1 MPNIVHQVTNGVS
14 VSVETFYQPAQSN
27 PLSSEY
33 LFAYRIT
40 IENLSAVPVQLLS
53 RHWYIVDSNG
63 SNREVEGEGVVG
75 EQPIIEPGESYQYVS
90 AANLRSEIGKMFG
103 TYNMVSHYDKK
114 GFTVN
119 IPEFQLIAPFK
130 MN

>member
-1 MPNIVHQVTNGVS
+1 MVQQVTNGVS

-27 PLSSEY
+27 PLNGEY

-40 IENLSAVPVQLLS
+40 IENLSTVPVQLLS

-90 AANLRSEIGKMFG
+90 AANLRSEIGKMYG
-103 TYNMVSHYDKK
+103 TYSMVSLYDKK

-119 IPEFQLIAPFK
+119 IPEFQLVAPFK